1 LLAPGRGLRRAPFEQ
16 LIRHGSSNGW
26 AVAAD
31 VSLAGVSAA
40 LGTAYR
46 PESIAKTRPT
56 RQVMIDG
63 RLQKSTAPLGRHMRI
78 LWLTP
83 AMDRIFSGPPGDRR
97 RLCDRLAAGLDPDHT
112 SRLTNFENLMRQRN
126 RLLAETAADPS
137 WISSLEHQMAEEAI
151 ALTAGRLQTLDSL
164 AAQMASG
171 AVEAFPWVK
180 LRLLGDL
187 SEGLQNSPAVQVED
201 QYRRMLRDSR
211 RADRS
216 AGRTLVGP
224 HRADLEVT
232 HGPKEID
239 AGLCSTGEQK
249 AMLISVVLG
258 HAKAMK
264 NTLGGILPLLLLDE
278 AVAHLDAER
287 RSGLFRELQALR
299 AQCWLTGTDRGLFQ
313 GMDRQTEFYAVKQGT
328 LVPIG

>member
-1 LLAPGRGLRRAPFEQ
+1 
-16 LIRHGSSNGW
+16 
-26 AVAAD
+26 
-31 VSLAGVSAA
+31 
-40 LGTAYR
+40 
-46 PESIAKTRPT
+46 
-56 RQVMIDG
+56 
-63 RLQKSTAPLGRHMRI
+63 
-78 LWLTP
+78 
-83 AMDRIFSGPPGDRR
+83 
-97 RLCDRLAAGLDPDHT
+97 
-112 SRLTNFENLMRQRN
+112 
-126 RLLAETAADPS
+126 
-137 WISSLEHQMAEEAI
+137 MAEEAI

-201 QYRRMLRDSR
+201 QYRRILRDSR